1 PYTDQR
7 YEQFKGYMDFV
18 YGAGTLYQ
26 RIRRNWQALQAFRE
40 YSAFDLTQRWQNF
53 LLMLPWKRD
62 Y

>member
-1 PYTDQR
+1 
-7 YEQFKGYMDFV
+7 MDFV

-53 LLMLPWKRD
+53 RLMLPWKRD